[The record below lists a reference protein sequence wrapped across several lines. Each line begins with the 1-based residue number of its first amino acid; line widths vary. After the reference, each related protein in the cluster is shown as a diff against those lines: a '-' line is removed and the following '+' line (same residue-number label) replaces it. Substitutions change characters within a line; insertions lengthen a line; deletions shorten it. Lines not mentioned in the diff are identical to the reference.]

1 VDNYN
6 PPSAGFFM
14 GENKMNE
21 QIGIP
26 RMFGQSVAVP
36 QTTRESIIN
45 RLHAINARTV
55 NLSKKMEVLDPILR
69 NGLGAQDSKQV
80 SEPERKLPPLY
91 DEIKHIADSLEYS
104 LRVIED
110 TLDRVE
116 L

>member
-1 VDNYN
+1 
-6 PPSAGFFM
+6 M

-21 QIGIP
+21 QIGLG
-26 RMFGQSVAVP
+26 RMVGQSVGVP

-45 RLHAINARTV
+45 RLHAINARAV
-55 NLSKKMEVLDPILR
+55 NLSKKMEVLDPVLR
-69 NGLGAQDSKQV
+69 DGLGAQDSKQV
-80 SEPERKLPPLY
+80 SEPAQKLLPLY
-91 DEIKHIADSLEYS
+91 GEIGQIAESLEYS

>member
-1 VDNYN
+1 
-6 PPSAGFFM
+6 M

-21 QIGIP
+21 QIGLG
-26 RMFGQSVAVP
+26 RMVAQGLGVL

-55 NLSKKMEVLDPILR
+55 NLSKKIEVLEPILR

-80 SEPERKLPPLY
+80 SEPERQLPPLY
-91 DEIKHIADSLEYS
+91 DEIRHIADSLEYS
-104 LRVIED
+104 LRVIEE